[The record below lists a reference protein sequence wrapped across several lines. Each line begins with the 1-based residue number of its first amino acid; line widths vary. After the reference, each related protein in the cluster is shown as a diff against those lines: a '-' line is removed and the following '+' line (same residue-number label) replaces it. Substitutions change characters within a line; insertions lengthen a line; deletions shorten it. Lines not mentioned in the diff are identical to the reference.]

1 MHANFLQ
8 NQKLDMC
15 ALIIRYMLSCRYFD
29 VLPAFCF
36 KTLECLSIGLKK
48 KELFSFFLV
57 FEFDASFLK
66 CCGTH

>member
-15 ALIIRYMLSCRYFD
+15 ALIIRYMLICRYFD

-48 KELFSFFLV
+48 KELFPFFLV